1 MARSNNAALGLMA
14 AYHALVPQFEALFE
28 RSGGD
33 FGSFYGRVKELA
45 ALPKDERRAK
55 LAAPP

>member
-1 MARSNNAALGLMA
+1 MQA
-14 AYHALVPQFEALFE
+14 AYFELVPAFEQRFE

-33 FGSFYGRVKELA
+33 FERFYADVRQLA

-55 LAAPP
+55 LLASP